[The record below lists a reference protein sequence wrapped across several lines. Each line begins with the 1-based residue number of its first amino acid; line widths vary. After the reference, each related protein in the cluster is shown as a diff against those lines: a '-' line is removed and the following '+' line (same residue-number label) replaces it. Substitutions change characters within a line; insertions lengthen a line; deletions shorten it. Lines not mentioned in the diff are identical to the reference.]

1 MHEILVNCLFK
12 FVCGKSVVRWI
23 DSHVMTIAVDLG
35 RKASKKKMALLAFY
49 WIVLLVPCIKFSVL
63 TDLMCF
69 SCEQDSNLMGSDFD
83 NEESGVAGIKRYWAV
98 LYVFKFYNSNDIF
111 FSCTVTVCPSGSSS
125 CDIVSFLKY
134 WCFLKRRQTLCSFN
148 GTLTS
153 SANLDQ
159 NATQCGTGSG
169 QSLIVIE

>member
-1 MHEILVNCLFK
+1 
-12 FVCGKSVVRWI
+12 
-23 DSHVMTIAVDLG
+23 MTIAVDLG
-35 RKASKKKMALLAFY
+35 RKATKKDDSTGLF
-49 WIVLLVPCIKFSVL
+49 IVTVLLVPCTKCSVL
-63 TDLMCF
+63 ANRVSF

-125 CDIVSFLKY
+125 CDIVSILKY
-134 WCFLKRRQTLCSFN
+134 VGLLKHRHALCSFN

-153 SANLDQ
+153 NVNLDQ
-159 NATQCGTGSG
+159 TRHTMWH
-169 QSLIVIE
+169 